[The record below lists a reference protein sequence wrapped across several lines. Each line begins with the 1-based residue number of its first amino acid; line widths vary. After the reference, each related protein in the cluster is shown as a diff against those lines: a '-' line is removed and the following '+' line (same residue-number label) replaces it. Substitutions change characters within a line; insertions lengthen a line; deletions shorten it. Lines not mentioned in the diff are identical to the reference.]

1 MQVSS
6 SWRSVV
12 LNIVFTLLAGLGIL
26 MALLGIGAELLPGA
40 HPGLNLP
47 QILLIAAG
55 LLLSLIAFRLRHADG
70 RRRALGTM
78 RRYWAPGL
86 AISVITLLA
95 LEFVLGAMD
104 RPLLYFP
111 PDPPEELLDPLSRWT
126 CDETGCRFNYDAMV
140 AKCENGG
147 LSGRYCTV
155 NRQGFH
161 DAQDFVAGDD
171 FDERMR
177 ILMLGDSF
185 TFGLTAD
192 IGSSY
197 VETIEANFPQ
207 SIVWNTGIP
216 RAGTE
221 QALALFQ
228 VYAPILQPQITILG
242 FFTNDFGDNLLPM
255 DIDLWLAKKDGRI
268 FMRRH
273 ADGSGN
279 AITPD
284 DQKDYYYRAHG
295 VEPPGSEIERLIG
308 RTRLGSLLLQ
318 GIAVARG
325 EVPFRD
331 ISREVDVT
339 REYLKTLRDAAAA
352 RDTALLVLLIPDWQD
367 ISPPPPGAPPL
378 FVLDEFRRLL
388 RQPLRTTDKR
398 YQNAVQLMEELKI
411 PYLNPIHALDPS
423 DYMPDP
429 DIDKHWNSAGHQKI
443 GAMLSDCIEAFQITG
458 DLSDC
463 EQVKMP

>member
-1 MQVSS
+1 MQTV
-6 SWRSVV
+6 W
-12 LNIVFTLLAGLGIL
+12 NIVFTLLAGLGIL
-26 MALLGIGAELLPGA
+26 MALFGIGAELLPGA
-40 HPGLNLP
+40 HPGFNLP

-70 RRRALGTM
+70 RRALGTM
-78 RRYWAPGL
+78 RRYWIPGL
-86 AISVITLLA
+86 AVSVITLLA

-111 PDPPEELLDPLSRWT
+111 PDPPEELLDPRPQWT
-126 CDETGCRFNYDAMV
+126 CDEAGCRFNYDVIV
-140 AKCENGG
+140 AECENGRVF
-147 LSGRYCTV
+147 GRLCIV

-185 TFGLTAD
+185 TFGETAE

-216 RAGTE
+216 GAGTE
-221 QALALFQ
+221 QALTLFQ
-228 VYAPILQPQITILG
+228 VYAPMLEPQITILG
-242 FFTNDFGDNLLPM
+242 FFTNDFVDNLLPM
-255 DIDLWLAKKDGRI
+255 DIELWLAKKDGRI

-308 RTRLGSLLLQ
+308 RTRLGSLLLR

-325 EVPFRD
+325 EVLFGSQGINRA
-331 ISREVDVT
+331 IDVT

-352 RDTALLVLLIPDWQD
+352 RDTALLVLLIPKRED
-367 ISPPPPGAPPL
+367 ISPPPPDAPPL
-378 FVLDEFRRLL
+378 FVLNEFSRLL
-388 RQPLRTTDKR
+388 GQPLLMAGES

-411 PYLNPIHALDPS
+411 PYLNPIHALDAELDYAPS
-423 DYMPDP
+423 D
-429 DIDKHWNSAGHQKI
+429 IHWNSAGHQKI
-443 GAMLSDCIEAFQITG
+443 GAMLSSCIEAFQITG

-463 EQVKMP
+463 EQVEMP